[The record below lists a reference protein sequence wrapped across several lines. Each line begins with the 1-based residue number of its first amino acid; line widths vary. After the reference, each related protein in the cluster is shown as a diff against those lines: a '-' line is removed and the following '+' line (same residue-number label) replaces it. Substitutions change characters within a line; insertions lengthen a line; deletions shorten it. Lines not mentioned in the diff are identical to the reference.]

1 MISVTVPNPSK
12 SYRACLEF
20 AYYMHGTHVGALS
33 VMLSAKNKPFRIAW
47 TRVGNQGPLWRRKAI
62 SLQNVLNL
70 FGTNSF
76 KLMIV
81 ATKGRDFQSDIA
93 IDDLSVNF
101 ESNCTP
107 MSKSN
112 NLNLFTMIRYFK
124 TYQDF

>member
-1 MISVTVPNPSK
+1 
-12 SYRACLEF
+12 
-20 AYYMHGTHVGALS
+20 
-33 VMLSAKNKPFRIAW
+33 
-47 TRVGNQGPLWRRKAI
+47 
-62 SLQNVLNL
+62 
-70 FGTNSF
+70 
-76 KLMIV
+76 MIV